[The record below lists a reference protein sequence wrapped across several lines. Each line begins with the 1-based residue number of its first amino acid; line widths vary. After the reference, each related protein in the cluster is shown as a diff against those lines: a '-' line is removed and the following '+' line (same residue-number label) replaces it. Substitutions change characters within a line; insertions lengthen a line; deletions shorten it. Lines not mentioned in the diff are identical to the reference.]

1 MLVTKLKIWFKAVR
15 PFSFTG
21 SIIPVT
27 LGAIFAINESKFQLG
42 YFVLSLIAI
51 VLLQASANLLSDHDD
66 FKNRVDT
73 KNSYGS
79 SGVIL
84 ENLLASKKV
93 YTGGFILLALGAFI
107 GIFLSYKRGLLVLLI
122 GLIGTLAVYSYTG
135 KPLSLKYRGLG
146 APLVFLTF
154 GPLMLIGS
162 YYVQAQNISV
172 EAFFISIP
180 VGLLTTAIL
189 HANDIRDIRY
199 DKKAGIKT
207 LSIMVGRSSAQNIY
221 FSFIILSYVS
231 IIIMCF
237 YRILPIWSL
246 FCLITVPTAY
256 KNIRKLYSV
265 SASPSGIVSLDKDTA
280 QLQGEFGII
289 LILSLLIPFVVNLRG

>member
-1 MLVTKLKIWFKAVR
+1 MLVPKLKIWFKAVR

-27 LGAIFAINESKFQLG
+27 LGAIFAIKESKFQLG
-42 YFVLSLIAI
+42 YFILSLITI

-73 KNSYGS
+73 KDSYGS

-84 ENLLASKKV
+84 ENLLTSKKV

-107 GIFLSYKRGLLVLLI
+107 GIFLSYKRGVLVLLI

-172 EAFFISIP
+172 KAFFISIP

-207 LSIMVGRSSAQNIY
+207 LSIIVGRSSAQNIY
-221 FSFIILSYVS
+221 FSFVILSYIS

-246 FCLITVPTAY
+246 FCLITIPTAH
-256 KNIRKLYSV
+256 KNIRKLYSG
-265 SASPSGIVSLDKDTA
+265 SDSSGIVCLDKYTA
-280 QLQGEFGII
+280 QLQGQFGII
-289 LILSLLIPFVVNLRG
+289 LILSLLIPFVINLRG